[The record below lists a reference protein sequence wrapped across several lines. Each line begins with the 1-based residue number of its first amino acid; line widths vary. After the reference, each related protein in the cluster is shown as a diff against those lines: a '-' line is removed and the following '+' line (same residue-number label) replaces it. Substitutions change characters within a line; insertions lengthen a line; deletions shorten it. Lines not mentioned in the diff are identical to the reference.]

1 MSRSLKLL
9 TLFTVVLALVLT
21 SVALPFTTRAQD
33 AVKLSFW
40 SRDSDEALVRGL
52 VKAWNASHTNQ
63 IEVTIIPA
71 ADFVTKIGT
80 AIAGGAAPD
89 IMAIDLI
96 YVPAFAAADQLT
108 DIGDLAKALPFFDK
122 LSPSH
127 VRLATY
133 NKTL

>member
-1 MSRSLKLL
+1 LRYVNEYLGEKYMKHSYKLL
-9 TLFTVVLALVLT
+9 SFVL
-21 SVALPFTTRAQD
+21 VALLLLSVSAASAQD

-40 SRDSDEALVRGL
+40 SRDSDEGLVRGL
-52 VKAWNASHTNQ
+52 VDAWNASHTNQ

-96 YVPAFAAADQLT
+96 YAP
-108 DIGDLAKALPFFDK
+108 
-122 LSPSH
+122 
-127 VRLATY
+127 RLRQQIS
-133 NKTL
+133 